1 MGLIVKKLKLNV
13 MKKIFFLLLAISV
26 IGCSKVEETV
36 NPDTQNPVDVYIA
49 GIKNNN
55 AAYWKNNEEFL
66 LSGGENAQ
74 ADTIC
79 VSNNNVHVLGKK
91 YSDIWRTEY
100 LYWKNGNFTNLNLAF
115 NTPAQHV
122 RFITDMEVV
131 GNDVYIVG
139 YTKNPLITAEIYE
152 LVYWKNGIKTVLDNA
167 INNPTFR
174 AKIKVV
180 NNTVYVIGNTSN
192 CFDSCHG
199 IYVNGVFQSVS
210 VGILLKGLTVKD
222 NQAYVYGTNTSTN
235 TVYYK
240 NMTTGIETTLT
251 TIPLVDKLQFDNNIT
266 YVADGVNIFKN
277 NTQIYTSSV
286 FSYYVDFIALNDN
299 VYILKREGD
308 FGTFDAL
315 YINDVN
321 VFQIFIS
328 QGRFNTI
335 TVIQN

>member
-1 MGLIVKKLKLNV
+1 
-13 MKKIFFLLLAISV
+13 MKKIIFLLLAISV
-26 IGCSKVEETV
+26 IGCNNVDETV
-36 NPDTQNPVDVYIA
+36 NSKTQKPVDVYIA

-66 LSGGENAQ
+66 LSGGENAE

-100 LYWKNGNFTNLNLAF
+100 LYWKNGTLTNLNLAF
-115 NTPAQHV
+115 NTPAQYV

-131 GNDVYIVG
+131 GDDVYFVG
-139 YTKNPLITAEIYE
+139 YTKNPIIAAEIYE

-167 INNPTFR
+167 INNPSFR

-180 NNTVYVIGNTSN
+180 NNTVYIIGNTSV

-199 IYVNGVFQSVS
+199 IYVNGVFQSVPI
-210 VGILLKGLTVKD
+210 GLLLKGITVKD
-222 NQAYVYGTNTSTN
+222 NQAYIYGNTSAN

-240 NMTTGIETTLT
+240 NMATGIETTLT
-251 TIPLVDKLQFDNNIT
+251 AFPLVYKLQFDNNNT
-266 YVADGVNIFKN
+266 YLSDGVNIFKN
-277 NTQIYTSSV
+277 NAQIYTSSW

>member
-1 MGLIVKKLKLNV
+1 
-13 MKKIFFLLLAISV
+13 MKKIFFLLLALTV
-26 IGCSKVEETV
+26 IGCNNVEKTVKSK
-36 NPDTQNPVDVYIA
+36 TQKPVDVYIA
-49 GIKNNN
+49 GVKNNN

-74 ADTIC
+74 ADTIF

-100 LYWKNGNFTNLNLAF
+100 LYWKNGNLTNLNLEF
-115 NTPAQHV
+115 NTPAQYV

-131 GNDVYIVG
+131 GDDVYFVG
-139 YTKNPLITAEIYE
+139 YTKNPLIAAEIYE

-167 INNPTFR
+167 INIANFQ

-180 NNTVYVIGNTSN
+180 NNTFYVIGNTSN

-199 IYVNGVFQSVS
+199 IYVNGVFQSVPI
-210 VGILLKGLTVKD
+210 GLLLKGITVKD
-222 NQAYVYGTNTSTN
+222 NQAYIYGNTSAN

-240 NMTTGIETTLT
+240 NMATGIETTLT
-251 TIPLVDKLQFDNNIT
+251 AFPLVYKLQFDNNNT
-266 YVADGVNIFKN
+266 YLSDVVNIFKN
-277 NTQIYTSSV
+277 NTQIYTSSF
-286 FSYYVDFIALNDN
+286 FSFYLDFIALNDN

-328 QGRFNTI
+328 QGKFNAI